1 MVPSVSTMLSECKPA
16 NGPSSISRPL
26 VLPKFP
32 ELKSDKLRFQVLQHH
47 KNVLSKGKSLETQYR
62 SVF

>member
-1 MVPSVSTMLSECKPA
+1 VCRMVPSVSTTMALECKPA

-32 ELKSDKLRFQVLQHH
+32 ELKSDKLITFSSPSAPQ
-47 KNVLSKGKSLETQYR
+47 NVFEQR
-62 SVF
+62 